1 MLCVE
6 ARGFNRFLRIHSGR
20 RFVLEGNQPDLS
32 KFIDL
37 NMMVMTGGRERT
49 EAEFKSLLAASGFE
63 LTRVIRTTF
72 PVCVIEAVR
81 A

>member
-1 MLCVE
+1 MNKKGKLLLIEMV
-6 ARGFNRFLRIHSGR
+6 
-20 RFVLEGNQPDLS
+20 VLEGNQPDLS
-32 KFIDL
+32 KLLDL

-49 EAEFKSLLAASGFE
+49 EAEFKSLLAASGYE
-63 LTRVIRTTF
+63 LRRVIRTRS

>member
-1 MLCVE
+1 
-6 ARGFNRFLRIHSGR
+6 
-20 RFVLEGNQPDLS
+20 
-32 KFIDL
+32 
-37 NMMVMTGGRERT
+37 MMVMTGGRERT
-49 EAEFKSLLAASGFE
+49 EAEFNSLLAASGFE